1 MSNDYFSTQS
11 TAYKQYRPTYPTEL
25 FDFLRGHLGPDA
37 VVWDCATGN
46 GQAAMAFSGAV
57 GAVVATDQSY
67 AQLARTMPAKA
78 VHYVQA
84 LAEAAPLPSASVDL
98 VTVAQALHWFD
109 FDGFYREAKRV
120 LKPGG
125 LIAVWTYSFL
135 SVSPQLGAGIDA
147 AVRWF
152 YYDVIGPYWP
162 AERRWVDD
170 QYRSIPFPFTEVTSP
185 GFAIETAWGLATLL
199 GYIGSWSA
207 VQRYK
212 DGRGHDP
219 VPQLGARL
227 APLWG
232 APGAARRLSW
242 PLRLRVGRAD

>member
-120 LKPGG
+120 LKPSGLNRRVDLQLLVGITPARRRYRCRGPLVLLRRDRPVLAGG
-125 LIAVWTYSFL
+125 
-135 SVSPQLGAGIDA
+135 
-147 AVRWF
+147 
-152 YYDVIGPYWP
+152 
-162 AERRWVDD
+162 
-170 QYRSIPFPFTEVTSP
+170 
-185 GFAIETAWGLATLL
+185 
-199 GYIGSWSA
+199 
-207 VQRYK
+207 
-212 DGRGHDP
+212 
-219 VPQLGARL
+219 
-227 APLWG
+227 APLG
-232 APGAARRLSW
+232 GRPISVDSISVHRGYKPRLC
-242 PLRLRVGRAD
+242 D